1 MRKVV
6 IQVEN
11 LEKGL
16 NRFKTAWET
25 GETQG
30 EFITFDSVETLLKT
44 ITTKR
49 WELLRVLQKD
59 GPMGIRP
66 LARLLGRD
74 VKNVH
79 SDIQALKEI
88 GLIED
93 HENGVWVPFDQIES
107 HIVLAS
113 VA

>member
-11 LEKGL
+11 LEQGL
-16 NRFKTAWET
+16 NRFKAAWET
-25 GETQG
+25 GESQG
-30 EFITFDSVETLLKT
+30 EFVTFDSVETLLKT
-44 ITTKR
+44 FTTKR
-49 WELLRVLQKD
+49 WELLRVLQKN
-59 GPMGIRP
+59 GPSRIRS

-79 SDIQALKEI
+79 SDIQVLKEI
-88 GLIED
+88 GLVED
-93 HENGVWVPFDQIES
+93 HENGVLVPFDQIES

>member
-25 GETQG
+25 GEPQG
-30 EFITFDSVETLLKT
+30 EFVTFDSVEVLLKT

-49 WELLRVLQKD
+49 WELLRVLQKN

-66 LARLLGRD
+66 EKHLSLLHLESLALL
-74 VKNVH
+74 
-79 SDIQALKEI
+79 A
-88 GLIED
+88 GL
-93 HENGVWVPFDQIES
+93 
-107 HIVLAS
+107 
-113 VA
+113 

>member
-1 MRKVV
+1 MRKVI

-16 NRFKTAWET
+16 NRFKTSWET
-25 GETQG
+25 GEPQG
-30 EFITFDSVETLLKT
+30 EFVTFDSVEVLLKT

-49 WELLRVLQKD
+49 WELLRVLQKN
-59 GPMGIRP
+59 GPTGIRP

-93 HENGVWVPFDQIES
+93 HEKGVWVPFDQIES

>member
-25 GETQG
+25 GELQG
-30 EFITFDSVETLLKT
+30 EFMTFDLVEVFLKT

-49 WELLRVLQKD
+49 WELLRVLQKN
-59 GPMGIRP
+59 GPTGIRP

-74 VKNVH
+74 VSTFIPLSRRLRK
-79 SDIQALKEI
+79 
-88 GLIED
+88 
-93 HENGVWVPFDQIES
+93 
-107 HIVLAS
+107 S
-113 VA
+113 V

>member
-1 MRKVV
+1 MRKVIV
-6 IQVEN
+6 QVEN
-11 LEKGL
+11 IEQGL

-30 EFITFDSVETLLKT
+30 EFVTFDSVETFLKT
-44 ITTKR
+44 LTTKR
-49 WELLRVLQKD
+49 WGLLRVLQKN
-59 GPMGIRP
+59 GPMGVRP
-66 LARLLGRD
+66 LARLLERD

-79 SDIQALKEI
+79 SDVQILKEI
-88 GLIED
+88 GLVED
-93 HENGVWVPFDQIES
+93 HEQGVWVPYDRIES